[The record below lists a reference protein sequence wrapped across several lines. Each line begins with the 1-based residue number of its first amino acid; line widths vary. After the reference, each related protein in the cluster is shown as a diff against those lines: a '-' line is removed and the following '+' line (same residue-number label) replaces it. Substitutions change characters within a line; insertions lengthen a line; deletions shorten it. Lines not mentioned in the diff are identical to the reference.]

1 LAGFVGNNFELIST
15 TLSLLLSFSSI
26 YYFFLRIVVYSG
38 FLSLSSTVDILAR
51 LKLGTA
57 ISGVT

>member
-38 FLSLSSTVDILAR
+38 FLSLSSTADILAR